1 MSSGLGTGCA
11 FPAYPSGAGRR
22 TGQRATAT
30 LNWEGA
36 VRSLRQR
43 GAKRHSTLRSQ
54 AHYAH

>member
-1 MSSGLGTGCA
+1 MSSGLGTGA
-11 FPAYPSGAGRR
+11 PSGPGGIGRKGA